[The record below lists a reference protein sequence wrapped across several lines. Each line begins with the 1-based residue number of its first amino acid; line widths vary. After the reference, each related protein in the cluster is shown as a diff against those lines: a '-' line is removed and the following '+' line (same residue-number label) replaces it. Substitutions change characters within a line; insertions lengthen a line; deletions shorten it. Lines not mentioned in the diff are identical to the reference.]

1 MVIIG
6 AVLGILVATVV
17 VIILIVLWRNGF
29 LKRSEFS
36 VILILSYPEEIESYR
51 LKL

>member
-6 AVLGILVATVV
+6 AVLAILVATGI
-17 VIILIVLWRNGF
+17 VIILIVLWRKGF
-29 LKRSEFS
+29 LKRSELS
-36 VILILSYPEEIESYR
+36 VILILSCPEEIGSYC